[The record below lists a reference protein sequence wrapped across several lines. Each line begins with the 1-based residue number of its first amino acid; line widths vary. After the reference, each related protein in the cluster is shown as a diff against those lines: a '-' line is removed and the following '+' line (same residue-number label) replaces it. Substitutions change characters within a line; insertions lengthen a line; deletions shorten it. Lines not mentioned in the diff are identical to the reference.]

1 MFIKAKSFH
10 DFHKLALKGQVVLL
24 NFGEYSLKTVGEKSK
39 FKRRRVIK
47 QFYKKLYKK

>member
-24 NFGEYSLKTVGEKSK
+24 NFGEYSLKTVGENSR
-39 FKRRRVIK
+39 FKRRRVIE
-47 QFYKKLYKK
+47 QFYKNLLK